1 MFQPP
6 IKATEGL
13 EGQIYLK
20 PNHKHFLRP
29 GQDFQPVQVSGQVDG
44 ILADIQ
50 QLRGSINESYYT
62 NTFLALQQNMERV
75 KTATEV
81 QGIRGENAAILAAMT
96 GRLYYEF
103 LEPAVEDLFAL
114 EMAYGRLPPLPE
126 SLKGQKI
133 RIDLVSPLAQLQKRY
148 MMLNETDEFM
158 ARILQV
164 AQVNQEVMDTV
175 DLNEYANVIAEAY
188 NQDKRVVRDLL
199 DVQNIKKQRA
209 QQQETMAVEQMKNEK
224 AAADAKV
231 MQAGSKAPEA
241 GSPVEAM
248 MKGAQ

>member
-1 MFQPP
+1 
-6 IKATEGL
+6 
-13 EGQIYLK
+13 
-20 PNHKHFLRP
+20 
-29 GQDFQPVQVSGQVDG
+29 
-44 ILADIQ
+44 
-50 QLRGSINESYYT
+50 
-62 NTFLALQQNMERV
+62 
-75 KTATEV
+75 
-81 QGIRGENAAILAAMT
+81 
-96 GRLYYEF
+96 
-103 LEPAVEDLFAL
+103 
-114 EMAYGRLPPLPE
+114 
-126 SLKGQKI
+126 
-133 RIDLVSPLAQLQKRY
+133 